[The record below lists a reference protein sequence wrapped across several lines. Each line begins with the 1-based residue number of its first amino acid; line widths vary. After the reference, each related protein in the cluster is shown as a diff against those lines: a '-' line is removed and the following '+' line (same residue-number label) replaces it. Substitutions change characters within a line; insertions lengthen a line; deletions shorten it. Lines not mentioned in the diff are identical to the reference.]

1 MLYNTNVNHRREWVI
16 QGGTIHMTNELIK
29 IQTNEQG
36 QKLVSGREL
45 HEVLG
50 IKSRFNDWIR
60 NMVAYGFVE
69 NVDYTK
75 FLVQCIRGQNQYD
88 YILTLEM
95 AKHIAMVQRTEI
107 GMQVRNY
114 FIECEKMVQ
123 QVVVRDSYMIED
135 PIERAKRWIE
145 EQEEKRAL
153 ELLTQQQQETIKE
166 QEVEIEHKE
175 DVIIT
180 LVEDVDLMTKRQRI
194 TQIVKYGSQGR
205 YSERWTLL
213 YKEFETKYH
222 IDVNRRMKR
231 AKENG
236 TFKKSGSKLE
246 YICDVM
252 GMTSQ
257 LFDVCVVIFEADY
270 KDMLQYYLDLAK
282 GE

>member
-1 MLYNTNVNHRREWVI
+1 M
-16 QGGTIHMTNELIK
+16 
-29 IQTNEQG
+29 
-36 QKLVSGREL
+36 
-45 HEVLG
+45 
-50 IKSRFNDWIR
+50 
-60 NMVAYGFVE
+60 
-69 NVDYTK
+69 
-75 FLVQCIRGQNQYD
+75 
-88 YILTLEM
+88 
-95 AKHIAMVQRTEI
+95 
-107 GMQVRNY
+107 
-114 FIECEKMVQ
+114 
-123 QVVVRDSYMIED
+123 
-135 PIERAKRWIE
+135 
-145 EQEEKRAL
+145 KRAL

-194 TQIVKYGSQGR
+194 SQIVKYGSQGR
-205 YSERWTLL
+205 YSERWSLL

-257 LFDVCVVIFEADY
+257 LFDVCVVVFEADY

>member
-1 MLYNTNVNHRREWVI
+1 
-16 QGGTIHMTNELIK
+16 MTNELIK

-114 FIECEKMVQ
+114 FIKCEKMVQ

-145 EQEEKRAL
+145 EQEGKRAL

-205 YSERWTLL
+205 YSERWSLL

-257 LFDVCVVIFEADY
+257 LFDVCVVVFEADY

>member
-1 MLYNTNVNHRREWVI
+1 
-16 QGGTIHMTNELIK
+16 MTNELIK

-50 IKSRFNDWIR
+50 IKSRFNYWIR

-75 FLVQCIRGQNQYD
+75 FLVQCVRGQNQYD

-194 TQIVKYGSQGR
+194 SQIVKYGSQGR
-205 YSERWTLL
+205 YSERWSLL

-257 LFDVCVVIFEADY
+257 LFDVCVVVFEADY

>member
-1 MLYNTNVNHRREWVI
+1 M
-16 QGGTIHMTNELIK
+16 TIELIK

-36 QKLVSGREL
+36 QKQVSAKEL
-45 HEVLG
+45 YLG
-50 IKSRFNDWIR
+50 LGLNGATWKRWYETNIIYND
-60 NMVAYGFVE
+60 YFVE
-69 NVDYTK
+69 KVDWVGFQHHVENSKGGRPTQD
-75 FLVQCIRGQNQYD
+75 FAIS
-88 YILTLEM
+88 LEF
-95 AKHIAMVQRTEI
+95 AKHIAMMARTEKSHDY
-107 GMQVRNY
+107 RNY
-114 FIECEKMVQ
+114 FIQCEKMVQ
-123 QVVVRDSYMIED
+123 QVVVRDSYMIDD

-205 YSERWTLL
+205 YSERWSLL

-257 LFDVCVVIFEADY
+257 LFDVCVVVFEADY

>member
-1 MLYNTNVNHRREWVI
+1 MKNNTQPTEL
-16 QGGTIHMTNELIK
+16 QLFTNELFGNVRAININGK
-29 IQTNEQG
+29 VMFVGKDVATCLGYKDTAQAIRNHCKGVVETTTPTNGGVQTMKVITQYDVIR
-36 QKLVSGREL
+36 L
-45 HEVLG
+45 
-50 IKSRFNDWIR
+50 IMKSRLPQAQEFEKWVIEE
-60 NMVAYGFVE
+60 VIPQV
-69 NVDYTK
+69 
-75 FLVQCIRGQNQYD
+75 
-88 YILTLEM
+88 LTTGTYSI
-95 AKHIAMVQRTEI
+95 KQ
-107 GMQVRNY
+107 
-114 FIECEKMVQ
+114 
-123 QVVVRDSYMIED
+123 DSYMIED
-135 PIERAKRWIE
+135 PVERAKRWIE
-145 EQEEKRAL
+145 EYEEKKAL
-153 ELLTQQQQETIKE
+153 LELTQQQQETIKE

-194 TQIVKYGSQGR
+194 SQIVKYGSQGR
-205 YSERWTLL
+205 YSERWSLL

-257 LFDVCVVIFEADY
+257 LFDVCVVVFEADY